1 MERKRWTNRL
11 RSFRF
16 MMLIGPFQIWDG
28 CGGSYCFRRAVLMVR
43 YAVVIN
49 FDRST
54 ARALCAAETLGC
66 VSGSAVSNCY
76 FMVSTVF
83 RTTGTQKEGKERFG
97 EIATTDVYIIKKY
110 THPNNCDTF
119 DSNME

>member
-43 YAVVIN
+43 YAFVIN

-66 VSGSAVSNCY
+66 VSGSAVSNSY
-76 FMVSTVF
+76 FNGVRGF
-83 RTTGTQKEGKERFG
+83 RTTGTQTLETENERLG
-97 EIATTDVYIIKKY
+97 EIATDVYLIKKY
-110 THPNNCDTF
+110 TRPNN
-119 DSNME
+119 